1 MKLKNIKNFLGFKRK
16 KNGLSVMDSFID
28 VFVGIIVIVVLVVL
42 GSTISGVMFQNA
54 SGTIATIANN
64 TTRDTINAA
73 AGNAFGALQSSTNY
87 INILVLAIIMLLIM
101 GMIMAI
107 RASTTRQGP
116 RNETVL

>member
-1 MKLKNIKNFLGFKRK
+1 MKLKSIRNLLGFKKKRK
-16 KNGLSVMDSFID
+16 GLAVMDSFID

-54 SGTIATIANN
+54 SGTIDTIQNATIKNSV
-64 TTRDTINAA
+64 TSA
-73 AGNAFGALQSSTNY
+73 AGNSFAALQSSTNY